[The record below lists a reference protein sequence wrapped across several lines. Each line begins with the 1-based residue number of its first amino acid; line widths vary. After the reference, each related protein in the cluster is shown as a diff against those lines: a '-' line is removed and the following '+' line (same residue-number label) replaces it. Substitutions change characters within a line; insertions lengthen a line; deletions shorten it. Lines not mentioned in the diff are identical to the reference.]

1 MARSRARRR
10 VTPRISFRPWTFLL
24 LSYTRPTIT
33 LCFVLIYTVSY
44 TCFFTRTDSSI
55 HQMHKLFSHSCRN
68 IVLFH
73 LHFLEISKVVLF
85 MYIIEVTI
93 CMVQSLINFVC
104 VSDNWNQSCKRLLLK
119 MKLDCRNFTSLD
131 VFCSTRLY
139 FKSSTAGGLVL
150 ASLEMVANFLRTLQ
164 GYIMDFEIGSLFWG
178 CFLQFFSYN
187 SVFK

>member
-1 MARSRARRR
+1 MARSRARRH
-10 VTPRISFRPWTFLL
+10 VTPRISFWPWMFLL

-55 HQMHKLFSHSCRN
+55 HHMHELFSHSCRN

-104 VSDNWNQSCKRLLLK
+104 FWQLESIMQAASVKNE
-119 MKLDCRNFTSLD
+119 
-131 VFCSTRLY
+131 
-139 FKSSTAGGLVL
+139 AGL
-150 ASLEMVANFLRTLQ
+150 
-164 GYIMDFEIGSLFWG
+164 
-178 CFLQFFSYN
+178 LQFHLTGRFLFN
-187 SVFK
+187 SVVLQIFNRRWTCSCFTWNGGQFS